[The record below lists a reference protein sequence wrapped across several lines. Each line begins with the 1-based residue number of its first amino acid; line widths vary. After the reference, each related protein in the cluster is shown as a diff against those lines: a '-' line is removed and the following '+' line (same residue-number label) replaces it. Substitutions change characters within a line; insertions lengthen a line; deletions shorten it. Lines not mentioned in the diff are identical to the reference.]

1 MVDPPDHRAIRDMS
15 MMLAPLGIL
24 LAAIWLLVMY
34 TLAVNLF
41 PHAFGVHWPNPIN
54 LVPPGW
60 RLIFMDNY

>member
-1 MVDPPDHRAIRDMS
+1 MAESPNDRTIREVS
-15 MMLAPLGIL
+15 MALAPLGIL
-24 LAAIWLLVMY
+24 LAAFWLLVMY

-60 RLIFMDNY
+60 RAIFMDNY